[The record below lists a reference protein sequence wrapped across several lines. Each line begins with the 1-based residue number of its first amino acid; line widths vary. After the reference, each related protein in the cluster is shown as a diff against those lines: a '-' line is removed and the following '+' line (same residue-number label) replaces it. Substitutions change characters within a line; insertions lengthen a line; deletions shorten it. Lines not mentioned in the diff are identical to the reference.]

1 MTAARP
7 TPDVAVIGGGIV
19 GAATAAFLAADGAAV
34 TLWERTEIAAAA
46 SGRNSG
52 VVQHPFDPVLVELYR
67 QTLALYRVLAS
78 TAASAAPFDF
88 AAEPAG
94 LMLVGGG
101 EDGAAA
107 AADLARAW
115 AAAYPD
121 ARPELV
127 AGAALRSLEPG
138 LADDVTACRLAIGY
152 PVAPAS
158 ATRAFAALAAA
169 RGATVVTGRTV
180 RPEIRDGVAIGVA
193 VDGEVRPADTVVVA
207 AGPWAPDLLRGAF
220 DVPIVPVWGVVAG
233 IDLPDPPRHVL
244 EEIEIDIE
252 PADAGEP
259 ADGDGEA
266 AGGGEGDG
274 AFGFSLVT
282 AGRASALGST
292 FLADEPDPAAVV
304 DRLRDRGAR
313 YVPALAIAPLT
324 GVRACARPVSVD
336 RRPIVGRVPGV
347 DGAFICAGHG
357 PWGISTGPATARM
370 VADLVLGRPAGI
382 PMGLDPARFGR

>member
-34 TLWERTEIAAAA
+34 ALWERSEIAAAA

-67 QTLALYRVLAS
+67 ETLALYRVLA
-78 TAASAAPFDF
+78 ASAASGAPFDL

-101 EDGAAA
+101 EGGAAV
-107 AADLARAW
+107 AADLAHAW
-115 AAAYPD
+115 AAAYPG

-127 AGAALRSLEPG
+127 AGGALRSLEPG
-138 LADDVTACRLAIGY
+138 LADDLAACRLAIGY

-158 ATRAFAALAAA
+158 ATRGFAALAAA
-169 RGATVVTGRTV
+169 RGAAVITARTA
-180 RPEIRDGVAIGVA
+180 RPAIRDGVAIGVE
-193 VDGEVRPADTVVVA
+193 VDGEVQPAGAVVVA
-207 AGPWAPDLLRGAF
+207 AGPWTPDLLRGAF
-220 DVPIVPVWGVVAG
+220 AVPIVPIWGVVAG
-233 IDLPDPPRHVL
+233 IDLADPPRHVL

-252 PADAGEP
+252 PADP
-259 ADGDGEA
+259 AAGDGEV
-266 AGGGEGDG
+266 AGASEEDG

-292 FLADEPDPAAVV
+292 FLVDEPDPAALV

-313 YVPALAIAPLT
+313 YVPALATAQLT

-336 RRPIVGRVPGV
+336 RRPLVGRVPGV
-347 DGAFICAGHG
+347 DGAFLCAGHG

-382 PMGLDPARFGR
+382 PPELEPARFGR